1 MHLCTDYETT
11 TKINKAMALDR
22 RGFLKTSAL
31 GLAGTIVLGSCVGNA
46 GKGGKKPQLKTNPFG
61 DVINVGA
68 IGLGRQSLHVSRG
81 FTKIKNVKI
90 VGCTDVYKDK
100 CTRYVNEIGESY
112 RKQGIES
119 DIKIYDSYENPR
131 YACRWPLQSKN

>member
-1 MHLCTDYETT
+1 
-11 TKINKAMALDR
+11 MALDR

-112 RKQGIES
+112 RKQGI
-119 DIKIYDSYENPR
+119 
-131 YACRWPLQSKN
+131 